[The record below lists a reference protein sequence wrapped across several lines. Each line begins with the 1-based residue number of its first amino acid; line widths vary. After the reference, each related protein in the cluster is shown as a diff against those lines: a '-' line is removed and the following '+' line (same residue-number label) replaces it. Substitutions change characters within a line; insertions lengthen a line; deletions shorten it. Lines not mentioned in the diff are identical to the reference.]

1 LAIGTLF
8 CTGCG
13 PQTTGPLIS
22 PPEPADYERQLGPGE
37 LALARV
43 DPKDVPDF
51 TAACMDKTGLRDAT
65 ERSLHYLAK
74 QSSQKYFPY
83 GHEITHDQT
92 VASLQ
97 EFERM
102 LDSNMSPAQ
111 MNASIREKFDVYTSV
126 GWNRKGTVL
135 FTGYYTPIF
144 DASATRTD
152 KFRYPLFKA
161 PANLVKDDDGQVKGC
176 RDVEGNVTMCPSRKE
191 IEQGNMY
198 AGSELYWLSDPF
210 EVYIAHVQGSAKL
223 RLADNPTNLVT
234 VGYCASNG
242 HDYVS
247 VGRKMVADGKIPK
260 GSLSLQALIRYFKE
274 HPGDIQTYTWQNPRF
289 VFFDRIDGEPRG
301 CLNEPVTQMR
311 TIATDKQIFPRAGMT
326 FITTALP
333 RRSGGEVQ
341 DAPFSGFLLDQDA
354 GSAIR
359 APGRADVYMGI
370 GDQAAELAGR
380 TQQEG
385 RLYYLFLKPAQ
396 PRTPSLTGP
405 TTMPAAPGCR

>member
-1 LAIGTLF
+1 LF
-8 CTGCG
+8 STGCTH
-13 PQTTGPLIS
+13 PQTGPLIS

-37 LALARV
+37 LALTKV

-51 TAACMDKTGLRDAT
+51 TDACMDKAGLREAIAA
-65 ERSLHYLAK
+65 SLDYLSK
-74 QSSQKYFPY
+74 RSSQKYFPY

-97 EFERM
+97 EFNRM
-102 LDSNMSPAQ
+102 LDANMTPSQ
-111 MNASIREKFDVYTSV
+111 MNSSIREKFDVYTSV

-176 RDVEGNVTMCPSRKE
+176 RDAEGNLSACPSRKD
-191 IEQGNMY
+191 IEQGNLY
-198 AGSELYWLSDPF
+198 AGQELYWLSDPF

-223 RLADNPTNLVT
+223 RIAGNPNLVT

-247 VGRKMVADGKIPK
+247 VGRKLVADGKIPK
-260 GSLSLQALIRYFKE
+260 GGLSLQALIKYFKE
-274 HPGDIQTYTWQNPRF
+274 HPGEMQTYTWQNPRF
-289 VFFDRIDGEPRG
+289 VFFDTIQGEPRG

-311 TIATDKQIFPRAGMT
+311 TIATDKTIFPRAGMT
-326 FITTALP
+326 FIKTSLP

-341 DAPFSGFLLDQDA
+341 DAPFAGFLLDQDA

-385 RLYYLFLKPAQ
+385 RLYYLFLKPGQA
-396 PRTPSLTGP
+396 TSPSLTGP
-405 TTMPAAPGCR
+405 ATRPTPAPGMPGH